1 MHVLRTG
8 RIENVTTGTVAH
20 CGAAKKDAQRGRG
33 AAGTRTTMWKCVRS
47 GKRAVPVMSSMRDVR
62 GIHADRATG
71 TTMQNVVCDNDEDE
85 TRGQTR
91 VYMRGNK

>member
-20 CGAAKKDAQRGRG
+20 RGAAKICA
-33 AAGTRTTMWKCVRS
+33 TRTSRSGGNKNDNVECVRS